1 MENSPLPGL
10 TVCPYAGFRLKA
22 VDKEVWALESRLF
35 HAQVASKWYCLWQ
48 VPPLHRCS
56 PACRKGSCCRA
67 PFENSAALSGLFPS
81 FPSLEGP
88 REEGGLPKR
97 REDCPR
103 GGRSPR
109 EEGELPE
116 EKGDCR
122 RRESIG
128 GGEVALPK
136 RREDCQRRGRTSQE
150 EGGLPE

>member
-1 MENSPLPGL
+1 MLRWQVSG
-10 TVCPYAGFRLKA
+10 TVCGRFPLSIAVHRPVERAAAAGLPLKT
-22 VDKEVWALESRLF
+22 LL
-35 HAQVASKWYCLWQ
+35 HCQVSFL
-48 VPPLHRCS
+48 PSLHW
-56 PACRKGSCCRA
+56 RA
-67 PFENSAALSGLFPS
+67 PE
-81 FPSLEGP
+81 
-88 REEGGLPKR
+88 K

-103 GGRSPR
+103 GGRTAQ

-116 EKGDCR
+116 EKGDCL